1 MTAPLRVLLVE
12 DRDSDAALAAR
23 ELQRADLQ
31 CETRRVQTEDAFRH
45 ELGAFTPDVVLA
57 DYTVPGFGGMAALE
71 ILQATAP
78 LVPLIIVTG
87 SLDEETAAECIKA
100 GAADYV
106 LKTHLARLGPAVRGA
121 LAFRRTRQE
130 KTAAESALRASEQRF
145 RALVEHSWDA
155 IALFAADGTILYGSP
170 ATSRILGYDLTEFVG
185 RHALE
190 LIHVDDRG
198 TVVARLTEAM
208 MHPHVRVDVS
218 ARVLHRDR
226 SWRYLEGSF
235 TNLCDD
241 PNVGAIVSNYRD
253 VTERRSLQ
261 EQVIQAQK
269 MEAVGRLAGGV
280 AHDFNNILTAIGGYT
295 DLLLADLAADDPRR
309 QDVEEIHHAAA
320 RAAALTQQLLAFSR
334 RQVMQPKVLDL
345 NVLVADIEKL
355 LRRLIGEDVLLAS
368 VLEPGLGHVRA
379 DPGQLQQVILNLA
392 VNARDAMPAGGRLT
406 IETRNVELRDTYAE
420 EHRAVVPGPYVL
432 LAVSDTGAGMS
443 AETKAHLFEPFFTT
457 KGLGK
462 GTGLGL
468 ATVYG
473 IIKQSG
479 GHIWVYSELGHG
491 TTFKVYLP
499 RVDEPADP
507 LETPSSATPESLR
520 GTERILLVE
529 DDAAVRAVTRQLLQR
544 NGYGVIEAPDGA
556 AALALL
562 DGGQVTVDLLLTDVV
577 MPGMSG
583 RELAERAASRC
594 PGLRVLFM
602 SGYTDDAV
610 VRHGML
616 ESGLN
621 YVQKPFHPDTLL
633 RKVRDL
639 VSRHD

>member
-1 MTAPLRVLLVE
+1 MTTPLRVLLVE
-12 DRDSDAALAAR
+12 DEDGDAALAAR
-23 ELQRADLQ
+23 ELQRAELVCKTRQ
-31 CETRRVQTEDAFRH
+31 VETEEAFRR
-45 ELGAFTPDVVLA
+45 ELSAFTPDIVLA
-57 DYTVPGFGGMAALE
+57 DYTVPGFGGMAALD

-87 SLDEETAAECIKA
+87 SLDEETAAQCIKA

-121 LAFRRTRQE
+121 LAFRRSRQE
-130 KTAAESALRASEQRF
+130 KTAAEAALRASEQRF

-155 IALFAADGTILYGSP
+155 IALYAADGTILYGSP
-170 ATSRILGYDLTEFVG
+170 ATSRILGYELPEFVG
-185 RHALE
+185 RNALD
-190 LIHVDDRG
+190 LIHSDDREA
-198 TVVARLTEAM
+198 VVARLTEAM
-208 MHPHVRVDVS
+208 AHPRVRVDVS
-218 ARVLHRDR
+218 ARVLHRDQ
-226 SWRYLEGSF
+226 SWRYLEGIF
-235 TNLCDD
+235 TNLLDD
-241 PNVGAIVSNYRD
+241 PSVGAIVNNYRD

-295 DLLLADLAADDPRR
+295 DLLLTDLAADDPRR
-309 QDVEEIHHAAA
+309 QDVDEIHRAAA

-345 NVLVADIEKL
+345 NALVADIEKL

-368 VLEPGLGHVRA
+368 VLEPGLGNVRA

-420 EHRAVVPGPYVL
+420 EQRAVSPGPYVL

-499 RVDEPADP
+499 HVDEPAEP
-507 LETPSSATPESLR
+507 LETPSSVTPEGLR

-529 DDAAVRAVTRQLLQR
+529 DEAAVRAVTRQLLQR
-544 NGYGVIEAPDGA
+544 NGYGVIEAPDGT

-616 ESGLN
+616 QSGLN
-621 YVQKPFHPDTLL
+621 YLQKPFHPEALL

-639 VSRHD
+639 LGRRD